1 MAPTPW
7 IPKSYPPARR
17 SDHVDTYKSAAKGE
31 VRVADPYQWLEAD
44 TEETEKWTSAQEAFT
59 RTHLDKNADRGKL
72 EDAFRASMDY
82 AKVHDLLIPH
92 RLKISRSFSSHLLRC
107 TMMAAGTGSTIAGSN
122 PSHVSRLSTSIVH
135 DYDLIS
141 KFPVIY
147 RSKGKTLPDLSQGDS
162 AVGDIFFDVGRI

>member
-1 MAPTPW
+1 MHEGQLASRDTYGLCHEGEDPGNRILLNFSLPYKAIPPHMLRLPIRIIQSPCAPKRVSCLLTRSLASLTMAPTPW

-44 TEETEKWTSAQEAFT
+44 TEETDKWTSVQEAFT
-59 RTHLDKNADRGKL
+59 RTHLDKNTDRQKL

-92 RLKISRSFSSHLLRC
+92 RLR
-107 TMMAAGTGSTIAGSN
+107 
-122 PSHVSRLSTSIVH
+122 VS
-135 DYDLIS
+135 
-141 KFPVIY
+141 
-147 RSKGKTLPDLSQGDS
+147 
-162 AVGDIFFDVGRI
+162 